1 MDLLTK
7 SGCSRYVEFKAVN
20 KICIYQSGVVEQVHY
35 YSEIHAAMHS
45 ILFRFHVHEQMY
57 LKAN

>member
-20 KICIYQSGVVEQVHY
+20 KICIYHSGMVEQVQ
-35 YSEIHAAMHS
+35 ATATLHS
-45 ILFRFHVHEQMY
+45 P
-57 LKAN
+57 